1 MATFRINLTKEITVS
16 YEVTANTD
24 DVAVVEQLESEKLS
38 RSEYEESLNLDWN
51 FGFMPEVTSV
61 HTISSDQTEFGLPD
75 GPK

>member
-38 RSEYEESLNLDWN
+38 RSEYEESLKLDWD
-51 FGFMPEVTSV
+51 FGFMPEV
-61 HTISSDQTEFGLPD
+61 
-75 GPK
+75 KA